1 MIPEDNQPS
10 HYSDMAALI
19 KAFLSI
25 YGHCN
30 DCCHMIQNCNDG
42 EVLQRRYPKYKA
54 LSKLP
59 EFTDVLFRSRY
70 WININFLSR
79 VETYCFVLAA
89 PTLTGYGPR

>member
-1 MIPEDNQPS
+1 MIPKGNTPS
-10 HYSDMAALI
+10 HYSNMAALI

-42 EVLQRRYPKYKA
+42 EVLQRRYPKCKA

-59 EFTDVLFRSRY
+59 EFTDEILKPKNGDDVIFLLYLVLVGSRS
-70 WININFLSR
+70 
-79 VETYCFVLAA
+79 
-89 PTLTGYGPR
+89 